1 MVKPSLINSPG
12 TKLGLVCVI
21 PATRHDR
28 KRQQLANDH
37 SIPPSANRGCVK
49 RVHNKVNPCFYFF
62 VAF

>member
-37 SIPPSANRGCVK
+37 SIPPSAK
-49 RVHNKVNPCFYFF
+49 YRVCQRSPKQG
-62 VAF
+62 